1 MPGLQFALEFAATLT
16 TAIFAG
22 ASLYISLVEHPA
34 RMECGTAV
42 AAAEFGPSY
51 RRATIMQASLAI
63 CAFLAAASA
72 WWLTSRPI
80 WLVGGFLVGAVVPFT
95 LIAILPTN
103 RKLLD
108 RAVDNASDSTH
119 RLLTKWGRLHAV
131 RTGLSLIALIVLL
144 LATAFA
150 AQDRALEDREAQLRR
165 DLFTLRDTIQQYTLD
180 KQKTPQTLDDLKQAG
195 YIREIPVDPITG
207 NADWT
212 LCIED
217 SPIAI
222 DPDNPGI
229 WDVHSSST
237 LVGRNGT
244 VYSTW

>member
-1 MPGLQFALEFAATLT
+1 MSALQFALEFAATLA

-63 CAFLAAASA
+63 CAFVTAASA
-72 WWLTSRPI
+72 WWLTSRLI
-80 WLVGGFLVGAVVPFT
+80 WLVGGIFIGAVVPFT

-108 RAVDNASDSTH
+108 RARDNTSDSTL

-131 RTGLSLIALIVLL
+131 RTGLSLTALIVLL
-144 LATAFA
+144 LATASA
-150 AQDRALEDREAQLRR
+150 AQDRALEDREAELRR
-165 DLFTLRDTIQQYTLD
+165 DLFTLRSVIHQYTLD
-180 KQKTPQTLDDLKQAG
+180 KQKAPESLNDLKQSG
-195 YIREIPVDPITG
+195 YVREIPLDPMTG
-207 NADWT
+207 KADWKPDM
-212 LCIED
+212 ED
-217 SPIAI
+217 ALSGG
-222 DPDNPGI
+222 DQ
-229 WDVHSSST
+229 
-237 LVGRNGT
+237 
-244 VYSTW
+244 